1 VEKCRQNGQE
11 AGIYWA
17 PFTYWGG
24 DDSRVVEGGNGTYKY
39 RDVYLYANGQKQ
51 IVDGAP
57 AVDPTH
63 PAVKA
68 RAKYYID
75 RFKEAG
81 FTYIKLDFLGHGAL
95 EADDHFDAAVTT
107 GIQAYN
113 VGMKHMLDLIGGS
126 MFVNESIAPL
136 FPSNYA
142 HSRRIACDTFSSI
155 SETEYALNSLTYGWW
170 LSYAYSF
177 NDADHIVL
185 AGKTEGEN
193 RARVTSSAI
202 TGIFIT
208 GDDFSNNANPEG
220 KNKAKKFLTNADIN
234 NMAKIKKSF
243 MPVEGNT
250 NDKASNL
257 YVSTDVDNNRFYLAA
272 FNFGSSTLTKTV
284 DFSRIGFNNSDSVF
298 VKELWSGKVKKMK
311 GSITINVT
319 GRDAEVYLFSADSLN
334 DTSTGGLVQFI
345 NNNIKLFPN
354 PASGFITAQTNNNIE
369 SIDIFSIEGKQAIN
383 IGSVS
388 ENMVKVNLSGLE
400 TGLYFVKITDD
411 DGNSSYSKFIK
422 AH

>member
-1 VEKCRQNGQE
+1 L
-11 AGIYWA
+11 A
-17 PFTYWGG
+17 PFAYWGS

-57 AVDPTH
+57 AIDPTH

-68 RAKYYID
+68 RAEYYIKK
-75 RFKEAG
+75 FKEAG

-95 EADDHFDAAVTT
+95 ESDHHFDASVTT

-113 VGMKHMLDLIGGS
+113 FGMKHMVDLIGGS
-126 MFVNESIAPL
+126 MFINESIAPL

-185 AGKTEGEN
+185 EGKTEGEN

-202 TGIFIT
+202 TGIFIS
-208 GDDFSNNANPEG
+208 GDDFSSNANTNG
-220 KNKAKKFLTNADIN
+220 KEKAKKFLTNAEIN
-234 NMAKIKKSF
+234 SMAKIKKSF

-257 YVSTDVDNNRFYLAA
+257 FVSNDLDNHRFYLAA
-272 FNFGSSTLTKTV
+272 FNFGSSTLRKSI
-284 DFSRIGFNNSDSVF
+284 DFSRIGLNKSDSVF
-298 VKELWSGKVKKMK
+298 VKELWSGKVTKAK
-311 GSITINVT
+311 GSITINVA
-319 GRDAEVYLFSADSLN
+319 GRDAEVYMFSSDSLD
-334 DTSTGGLVQFI
+334 DTSTALGQPMK
-345 NNNIKLFPN
+345 NSIKLYPN
-354 PASGFITAQTNNNIE
+354 PASGFITAQTNTNIE
-369 SIDIFSIEGKQAIN
+369 SINIFNMAGKQAIK
-383 IGSVS
+383 IDSLS
-388 ENMVKVNLSGLE
+388 ENMVKLNLSGLE
-400 TGLYFVKITDD
+400 TGLYFVQITDD
-411 DGNSSYSKFIK
+411 VGNSSFSKFIK
-422 AH
+422 AN